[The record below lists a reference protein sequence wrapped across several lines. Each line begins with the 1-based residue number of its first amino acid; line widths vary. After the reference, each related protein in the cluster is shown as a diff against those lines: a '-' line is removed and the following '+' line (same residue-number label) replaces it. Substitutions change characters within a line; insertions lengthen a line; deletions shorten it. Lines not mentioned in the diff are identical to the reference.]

1 MNLPNDRK
9 YTESHQ
15 WIKHDGET
23 FLVGITDH
31 AQEQLG
37 DLMFVGEVEEGRA
50 VKAGDV
56 VAVVES
62 VKSASDVYAP
72 VSGTIVAFNKE
83 LETRPESLNEAPYET
98 WIIKFKADN
107 PADLDALL
115 DAASYAALT
124 D

>member
-9 YTESHQ
+9 YTASHQ
-15 WIKHDGET
+15 WIKQEGDV

-37 DLMFVGEVEEGRA
+37 DLMFVGEVEEGRV

-62 VKSASDVYAP
+62 VKTASDVYAP
-72 VSGTIVAFNKE
+72 VSGTIVAFNSE
-83 LETRPESLNEAPYET
+83 LETRPERLNEAPYEA
-98 WIIKFKADN
+98 WILKLSAD
-107 PADLDALL
+107 
-115 DAASYAALT
+115 
-124 D
+124 

>member
-9 YTESHQ
+9 YTELHQ
-15 WIKHDGET
+15 WIKQDAET

-72 VSGTIVAFNKE
+72 VSGTIMAFNKE
-83 LETRPESLNEAPYET
+83 LETRPESLNKAPYET
-98 WIIKFKADN
+98 WILKLKADS

>member
-83 LETRPESLNEAPYET
+83 LETRPESLT
-98 WIIKFKADN
+98 
-107 PADLDALL
+107 L
-115 DAASYAALT
+115 
-124 D
+124 

>member
-98 WIIKFKADN
+98 WIIKLKADN